1 MPEFGSPGQQP
12 EASAEDQVLCGCCS
26 CYLQLPATTIC
37 LYGFWEFCRW
47 LRPRTYC
54 DKLSKTANV
63 DSIPL
68 LKKAAAIACI
78 NHGLKHCTNGF
89 DIAPVALC
97 NLGAEDGFRTAL
109 DANELPTRRLKLLF
123 QHPKLKE
130 VFTLGRK
137 SKDDTVHINIARL
150 LQHANPAIQ
159 FLLPTALWPS
169 SSNTVSVNILST
181 PSSRN
186 GAIPSSIQATGA
198 AQYLH
203 NGFGNLHLADEPST
217 ESHSES
223 VKSILQLLPPAAKDF
238 IQAHLQ
244 DLE

>member
-1 MPEFGSPGQQP
+1 M
-12 EASAEDQVLCGCCS
+12 
-26 CYLQLPATTIC
+26 
-37 LYGFWEFCRW
+37 
-47 LRPRTYC
+47 
-54 DKLSKTANV
+54 

-78 NHGLKHCTNGF
+78 NRGLKHCTNGF
-89 DIAPVALC
+89 DIAPVPLSR
-97 NLGAEDGFRTAL
+97 LGDDNGFQTAL
-109 DANELPTRRLKLLF
+109 AANELPTQKLKLLF
-123 QHPKLKE
+123 QQPKLKE
-130 VFTLGRK
+130 VFTLGHN
-137 SKDDTVHINIARL
+137 SIEDTVQINIARL

-159 FLLPTALWPS
+159 SLLPTALWPS
-169 SSNTVSVNILST
+169 SSNTVSANILST

-186 GAIPSSIQATGA
+186 GAIPSSHQATGA

-203 NGFGNLHLADEPST
+203 NGFGNLQLADEPST
-217 ESHSES
+217 ESDSES